1 MTVAAAV
8 TAALL
13 VAPGTHAAMTPI
25 VIAPPYASSDVPPP
39 VVRLCSDPNPLCQDL
54 AAAGFA
60 DETTG
65 DMELDVWALND
76 RTDPLSD
83 GNVRARSTIS
93 QLVRITLPAF
103 ATDARRLSGV
113 VTLDG
118 SPDLLVAGRSA
129 RGVARASVTGRV
141 RCATNPRACR
151 ATGGNFTEAKAS
163 GNGSQSTGGGG
174 SSFSFP
180 FQVTLP
186 RCGTTSLVTLVVELL
201 GEVRVQSIGEARA
214 SAVLTLDKVSYLERC

>member
-1 MTVAAAV
+1 
-8 TAALL
+8 
-13 VAPGTHAAMTPI
+13 MTPI

-39 VVRLCSDPNPLCQDL
+39 VVRLCTDPNPLCQDL
-54 AAAGFA
+54 AAGGFA

-76 RTDPLSD
+76 RTDPSSD
-83 GNVRARSTIS
+83 GNLRARSTIA
-93 QLVRITLPAF
+93 QLVRITLPTF

-113 VTLDG
+113 VTLSG
-118 SPDLLVAGRSA
+118 APDLLVAGRSGK
-129 RGVARASVTGRV
+129 GVARASVAGRV
-141 RCATNPRACR
+141 RCATNPRSCR

-214 SAVLTLDKVSYLERC
+214 SAVLTLDEVSYLERC